1 MVLAGIGTSSLQLWQ
16 LSGVSRLSVFDVMR
30 LIE

>member
-16 LSGVSRLSVFDVMR
+16 LSGVGRFPVFDIIGLV
-30 LIE
+30 E